1 MSDTGDLQ
9 QGGSGAV
16 EEQDGAAEDP
26 TTSPGSEAS
35 SPATQGPHADHSGI
49 NSPSPEASG
58 LLSLP
63 WEMVT
68 HIASHLPA
76 QCVISVLPKVCHV
89 LGNVGKDNTAWQLR
103 ARRLVGSRAGFPV
116 GPREDID
123 WASACL
129 EMEQLVTCWTGQA
142 DFFPR
147 SPSPPPILDRISL
160 PLKHFARIDTILLM
174 GEEATI
180 CATGSR
186 DRNVH
191 LWDLQSDGGKLRH
204 TFAERGTFSTH
215 QGWVWCLGCQG
226 NSLASGAFDSTIRLW
241 DLQACG
247 AEMGLIRTGAP
258 VHCLSYQPDMLLA
271 GTVDRKVNMY
281 DPRVAEPLVKSLRL
295 HSNAIICLA
304 ADDRYIVSGSTDCTV
319 AMYDRRAGKAL
330 KRLRLNSYLMSVS
343 YSGCEM
349 WAGDNRGYLHSFS
362 MAGTLKAV
370 SQFDVGHTAMITGI
384 HSSPG
389 SLYTCSSDSTVKVHI
404 PCAPPRTLC
413 TLQHRGG
420 VNALS
425 VNAGVLAVAFGEFYA
440 EIWRP
445 RK

>member
-1 MSDTGDLQ
+1 
-9 QGGSGAV
+9 
-16 EEQDGAAEDP
+16 
-26 TTSPGSEAS
+26 
-35 SPATQGPHADHSGI
+35 
-49 NSPSPEASG
+49 G
-58 LLSLP
+58 LLALP

-89 LGNVGKDNTAWQLR
+89 LGNVGKDSTAWQLR
-103 ARRLVGSRAGFPV
+103 ARRLVGARAGFPV
-116 GPREDID
+116 GPREDVD
-123 WASACL
+123 WPSACL
-129 EMEQLVTCWTGQA
+129 EMEQLVSSWTGQA
-142 DFFPR
+142 DFVA
-147 SPSPPPILDRISL
+147 SISL
-160 PLKHFARIDTILLM
+160 PLKHFAQIDTILLL
-174 GEEATI
+174 GGEATV
-180 CATGSR
+180 CVTGSR

-191 LWDLQSDGGKLRH
+191 LWDLQSDAGRLRH

-215 QGWVWCLGCQG
+215 QGWVWCLGAQG

-247 AEMGLIRTGAP
+247 TEMGLIRTGAP
-258 VHCLSYQPDMLLA
+258 VHCLSYQPDVLLA
-271 GTVDRKVNMY
+271 GTIDRKVNMY
-281 DPRVAEPLVKSLRL
+281 DPRDRGFVSGFHLGHLCVFKAAEPLVKSLRP
-295 HSNAIICLA
+295 HSKAVICLA
-304 ADDRYIVSGSTDCTV
+304 ADDKYILSGSTDCTV

-330 KRLRLNSYLMSVS
+330 KRLRLNSYLMAMS

-349 WAGDNRGYLHSFS
+349 WAGDNKGNLHSFS
-362 MAGTLKAV
+362 VAGTLKAL
-370 SQFDVGHTAMITGI
+370 SQFDVGHTALITGI
-384 HSSPG
+384 HSSAG

-420 VNALS
+420 VNALN
-425 VNAGVLAVAFGEFYA
+425 VKAGVLAVAFGEFYA